1 MHDDNGQQLIIFPMK
16 DFLCEGY
23 GIVYI
28 LKQQQKLHAPPS
40 PPPPALTQVVRS
52 IQEIRS

>member
-28 LKQQQKLHAPPS
+28 LKQQQKLHAPPPS
-40 PPPPALTQVVRS
+40 PLPALTQVVS
-52 IQEIRS
+52 FIQEIRS